1 MLVANKADMEN
12 ERVVS
17 TERGE
22 ELARQLG
29 KFATQIS
36 IFNECSHLGFDF
48 FETSAK
54 ENLNVSASFDR

>member
-1 MLVANKADMEN
+1 VANKADMEN

-29 KFATQIS
+29 
-36 IFNECSHLGFDF
+36 N
-48 FETSAK
+48 
-54 ENLNVSASFDR
+54 

>member
-29 KFATQIS
+29 
-36 IFNECSHLGFDF
+36 N
-48 FETSAK
+48 
-54 ENLNVSASFDR
+54 